1 MLEAIIV
8 IVAIA
13 LDQLTKYIVVQN
25 IYMSTAEFI
34 PGVVGFAY
42 CENTGAAFSF
52 MDNSTWLLTIISM
65 VMFAVL
71 IYAMILMRKS
81 KAPWQVNACLAMI
94 AGGAV
99 GNLIDRLFLGYVVD
113 FIELQF
119 MSFAVFNVA
128 DCFVCVGVALLVAYL
143 LLTKKGRKF
152 FKEFDKPK
160 KEEVDSASAEHEE
173 EK

>member
-8 IVAIA
+8 LLAVG

-25 IYMSTAEFI
+25 MFQSSAEFI
-34 PGVVGFAY
+34 PGVVGFSY
-42 CENTGAAFSF
+42 CENTGAAFS
-52 MDNSTWLLTIISM
+52 MLNNSTLFLSIISAVMFAILIYVM
-65 VMFAVL
+65 VMF
-71 IYAMILMRKS
+71 RKK

-99 GNLIDRLFLGYVVD
+99 GNLIDRVFQGYVVD

-119 MSFAVFNVA
+119 MEFAIFNVA
-128 DCFVCVGVALLVAYL
+128 DCFVCVGVALLIAYL

-152 FKEFDKPK
+152 FKEFDKPAK
-160 KEEVDSASAEHEE
+160 AEGE